1 MTARRRYGFLLVVA
15 PAMFAV
21 PAMAQSA
28 GPVGGDP
35 FANGTLSSINSGEV
49 STTVATASGRIEAG
63 EFNAISVSAEG
74 AQTSVKTTGIV
85 SITPDPLAPA
95 GNEDDAGSMGGGN
108 MIIGTTSTTINSGNV
123 RTKGNFAGVVMFGDR
138 NSMSI
143 SSTGASTSYSI
154 SASTP
159 SSTPGSTVSN

>member
-63 EFNAISVSAEG
+63 QE
-74 AQTSVKTTGIV
+74 
-85 SITPDPLAPA
+85 LADVV
-95 GNEDDAGSMGGGN
+95 GH
-108 MIIGTTSTTINSGNV
+108 
-123 RTKGNFAGVVMFGDR
+123 GVLLLLCLLLCLR
-138 NSMSI
+138 LRLRL
-143 SSTGASTSYSI
+143 
-154 SASTP
+154 
-159 SSTPGSTVSN
+159 